1 MKKKSFHDILFKAIY
16 SQKKYSLD
24 IFRLILSKKEYELFN
39 WETLKSQA
47 TVLLDDLKV
56 RQADLIFDVELKTR
70 ESMQI
75 IFLLEHKSGPSRNV
89 LQQLLQYQTRLYAF
103 QKNPIIPI
111 LVYHGNS
118 IWRKPLN
125 FQDSLKGIKGA
136 VKDNFGEGIL
146 NFKCRFLDI
155 RDVEGWDGKEL
166 TTLPIFF
173 IMEKIWNV
181 KEKTVEILVRH
192 LIQCGKE
199 DRKKLQKLAFA
210 YINGHDRNRYFTWD
224 KLAEIEARVLKKGD
238 RIMPPLKYAFEQ
250 ELKKGIQQGREEGH
264 QEGHQEGREEERE
277 KMAMAMLEDHADIR
291 MIERYTKLTR
301 KQIETL
307 KKKLDNS

>member
-1 MKKKSFHDILFKAIY
+1 M
-16 SQKKYSLD
+16 
-24 IFRLILSKKEYELFN
+24 
-39 WETLKSQA
+39 
-47 TVLLDDLKV
+47 
-56 RQADLIFDVELKTR
+56 
-70 ESMQI
+70 
-75 IFLLEHKSGPSRNV
+75 
-89 LQQLLQYQTRLYAF
+89 
-103 QKNPIIPI
+103 
-111 LVYHGNS
+111 
-118 IWRKPLN
+118 
-125 FQDSLKGIKGA
+125 
-136 VKDNFGEGIL
+136 
-146 NFKCRFLDI
+146 
-155 RDVEGWDGKEL
+155 
-166 TTLPIFF
+166 
-173 IMEKIWNV
+173 

-192 LIQCGKE
+192 LIQCSKE

-264 QEGHQEGREEERE
+264 QEGREKGREEGHQEGREKGREEGHQEGREEERE